1 MTPFLKQVALH
12 YFSTEPM
19 QTLCFIF
26 PNRRSLAFFRKWL
39 AEAVADPLLNASA
52 PGHEGTPRPVEL
64 PPMYTM
70 NDFFHLAAATKQV
83 DRVEAM
89 LILYEC
95 YRKSLSE
102 GMEPDSLD
110 DFIYWGD
117 VLMSDFNDV
126 DKYLADPHRIFTNIS
141 EFRALDA
148 GLDDL
153 DPVQKEAIL
162 RLVRHFKQ
170 TGSESLDFE
179 DKSVKKNFLRIWDM
193 LLPIYT
199 AFGEALTARGLSYE
213 GMAYRSLATRMREGS
228 AVDILKEKFNGCS
241 KFVFVGLNALNECEK
256 AVMRKMRD
264 AGLAQFCWDYSG
276 AMLKDPENQA
286 SKFMRDR
293 FGTGNLDQFPQAFEF
308 DTQGLPLTDINIYSV
323 PSSTGQACLI
333 PEILREISVRA
344 GEHDVPETDTAIV
357 IPDEALLMPVLNSI
371 PPQVKDIN
379 VTMGYPMSGSGLFSL
394 MSQIATLQ
402 LHTRRYRDG
411 SYSFYHKQ
419 VWSIFASEVFRAA
432 ISGGAKEK
440 MDEIRAAAQFYIPQE
455 GFKGDAWLE
464 IVFRPVVKEPT
475 KASAAQTAAFG
486 AYLLEVVT
494 ALGSRISGNPMMSL
508 EVEFARR
515 YYSALNLLMAKSLDI
530 TPATFTRLLSM
541 LLGSI
546 SVPFNGEPL
555 SGLQIMGPL
564 ETRALDFTNLIILSC
579 NEGTFPS
586 RNVSSSFIPPELRTG
601 FGLPTYEY
609 QDRIWAYYFYR
620 MIQRAKSVYLVYD
633 SRAEGTKAGEESRY
647 IKQLEYLYGHRYT
660 DIGHKR
666 LLSRASEQDEPACRT
681 RRYTA
686 TADIENPEP
695 PEIHKVPEDVR
706 IIQSRHLSAS
716 SLKKFLD
723 CPAQFY
729 YAVVKGLSK
738 EDEVSESLDG
748 GMIGSIYHEV
758 MQSIFIGEQA
768 MSPDCDLSSRTAA
781 FSPMSFVSAD
791 YLRSWRN
798 RPEDIEAKIIA
809 LIKRSMKTIEVS
821 GRDLVTKK
829 LILEYVMKTLSKDI
843 EYLKDQ
849 KENGFTIYGLE
860 KKYEWDHG
868 GFKFIG
874 YIDRI
879 DGCGA
884 RVRVVDYKTG
894 RVEDEE
900 KILVGGEVKSSRKT
914 PEQVVEGLV
923 NKLFDPVPAA
933 GKPKIALQL
942 YLYDK
947 FIKEGRSIS
956 GGDSITTDKSR
967 EKELVEGKTLMNSI
981 YQVSSLFKDPVSEA
995 PVGEAFI
1002 DQMDQGLDQLLGRL
1016 SSTEENWIRTTDAE
1030 NTCKYCDFKT
1040 LCGR

>member
-70 NDFFHLAAATKQV
+70 NDFFHLASGMRQA

-89 LILYEC
+89 LILYDC
-95 YRKSLSE
+95 YKQSLPEEMS
-102 GMEPDSLD
+102 PDSLD

-117 VLMSDFNDV
+117 VLMADFNDV
-126 DKYLADPHRIFTNIS
+126 DKYLADPRRIFTNIS
-141 EFRALDA
+141 DFKALDA
-148 GLDDL
+148 GLDEL

-162 RLVRHFKQ
+162 RLVSHFKQ
-170 TGSESLDFE
+170 TGSEALTFE
-179 DKSVKKNFLRIWDM
+179 ADNVKKNFLKIWD
-193 LLPIYT
+193 LLFPIYM
-199 AFGEALTARGLSYE
+199 AFNQALSAQGLSYE
-213 GMAYRSLATRMREGS
+213 GMAYRSLATRMKEGS
-228 AVDILKEKFNGCS
+228 AVDILHEKFSGCS
-241 KFVFVGLNALNECEK
+241 NFVFVGLNALNECEK
-256 AVMRKMRD
+256 VVMRKMRD

-276 AMLKDPENQA
+276 AMLRDPENQA

-293 FGTGNLDQFPQAFEF
+293 FGTGNLDQFPQAFEL
-308 DTQGLPLTDINIYSV
+308 DTEGLPMPDIKVYAV
-323 PSSTGQACLI
+323 PSSIGQASLV
-333 PEILREISVRA
+333 PEILSEISD
-344 GEHDVPETDTAIV
+344 EHLEKVARFDVPEMDTAIV
-357 IPDEALLMPVLNSI
+357 IPDEAMLMPILNSI
-371 PPQVKDIN
+371 PPQVEDIN

-411 SYSFYHKQ
+411 SYGFYHKQ
-419 VWSIFASEVFRAA
+419 VWTIFASEVFRAA
-432 ISGGAKEK
+432 VSAEAKTK
-440 MDEIRAAAQFYIPQE
+440 MDEIRAAAQYYIPQE
-455 GFKGDAWLE
+455 SFKGDTLLE
-464 IVFRPVVKEPT
+464 AVFRPGVKEPT
-475 KASAAQTAAFG
+475 KASASQTSAFG
-486 AYLLEVVT
+486 TYLLGLVG
-494 ALGSRISGNPMMSL
+494 AIGSRISGNPLMSL
-508 EVEFARR
+508 EVEFARK
-515 YYSALNLLMAKSLDI
+515 YYSALNLLMSKSLDI

-564 ETRALDFTNLIILSC
+564 ETRALDFTNLIIFSC

-620 MIQRAKSVYLVYD
+620 MIQRAKTVYLVYD
-633 SRAEGTKAGEESRY
+633 SRAEGTKSGEESRY
-647 IKQLEYLYGHRYT
+647 IKQLEYLYSHRCT
-660 DIGHKR
+660 DSSHKN
-666 LLSRASEQDEPACRT
+666 LLSKGSEGGEDACWLSKFISSCEIASPEED
-681 RRYTA
+681 
-686 TADIENPEP
+686 DIPKTE
-695 PEIHKVPEDVR
+695 EDIYKLR
-706 IIQSRHLSAS
+706 SHHLSAS

-748 GMIGSIYHEV
+748 GMIGSIFHEV
-758 MQSIFIGEQA
+758 MQSVFIGEQA
-768 MSPDCDLSSRTAA
+768 MRPETDLSDRTLNL
-781 FSPMSFVSAD
+781 SPMPFVSAA
-791 YLRSWRN
+791 YLQSWVD
-798 RPEDIEAKIIA
+798 RPEDIEAKITA

-821 GRDLVTKK
+821 GRDLVTKN
-829 LILEYVMKTLSKDI
+829 LILKYVLNTLSRDI
-843 EYLKDQ
+843 EYVRNKPGS
-849 KENGFTIYGLE
+849 GFKIYGLE
-860 KKYEWDHG
+860 RKCEWERG

-874 YIDRI
+874 YIDRL
-879 DGCGA
+879 DVVGD
-884 RVRVVDYKTG
+884 RLRVVDYKTG
-894 RVEDEE
+894 RVEESE
-900 KILVGGEVKSSRKT
+900 KILVSEAVKTGKKT
-914 PEQVVEGLV
+914 PEEVVEKIV
-923 NKLFDPVPAA
+923 STLFDPEPKS

-947 FIKEGRSIS
+947 FIEGET
-956 GGDSITTDKSR
+956 G
-967 EKELVEGKTLMNSI
+967 EKALTNSI
-981 YQVSSLFKDPVSEA
+981 YQVSSLFREPVSEA
-995 PVGEAFI
+995 PARADFLS
-1002 DQMDQGLDQLLGRL
+1002 QMDHGLDNLLERL
-1016 SSTEENWIRTTDAE
+1016 SSTEENWIRTTDVE